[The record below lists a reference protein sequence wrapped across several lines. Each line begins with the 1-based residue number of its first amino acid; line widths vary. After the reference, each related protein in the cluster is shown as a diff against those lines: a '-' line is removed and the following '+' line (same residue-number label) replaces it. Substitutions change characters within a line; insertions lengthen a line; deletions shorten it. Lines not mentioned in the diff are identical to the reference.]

1 MIDEDKFKI
10 RAIDPTN
17 IAVVNISLL
26 FKGFEEY
33 TAEKKDIIGL
43 DLERVEE
50 FLKIKVDP
58 KDLFELSKEGGKLKI
73 K

>member
-1 MIDEDKFKI
+1 VIDEDKFKI